1 MMHDPLDHQD
11 MMLGDQFFSSKKVSS
26 IFWMLELTQLYLKYA
41 LLCVCGLAQ
50 CDSNYDVATTMNSGI
65 EWNSLFSFM
74 KSRNGI
80 FLYLCTYYPK
90 AQLGEYQSKACWK
103 CLSLIL
109 PQSAKCMYTYNQLI
123 IIMSSMQPATGSP
136 CKWDSSGQFGGLNAK
151 QQTAASSAT
160 SALPNG
166 TKCQFCQKRG
176 HSS

>member
-1 MMHDPLDHQD
+1 MSSEMMHDPLDHQD
-11 MMLGDQFFSSKKVSS
+11 MMLGDQFFSSKKVFHRYSGCWNWHS
-26 IFWMLELTQLYLKYA
+26 FIWNMLSD
-41 LLCVCGLAQ
+41 VCGLAQ

-74 KSRNGI
+74 KLRDGI

-90 AQLGEYQSKACWK
+90 AQLGEFQSKAFWK

-136 CKWDSSGQFGGLNAK
+136 CKWDSSG
-151 QQTAASSAT
+151 
-160 SALPNG
+160 
-166 TKCQFCQKRG
+166 
-176 HSS
+176 

>member
-1 MMHDPLDHQD
+1 MSSEMMHDPLDHQD
-11 MMLGDQFFSSKKVSS
+11 MMLGDQFFSSKKVFHRYSGCWNWHS
-26 IFWMLELTQLYLKYA
+26 FIWNMLSY
-41 LLCVCGLAQ
+41 VCGLAQ

-109 PQSAKCMYTYNQLI
+109 PQSVKCMYTYNQLI

-136 CKWDSSGQFGGLNAK
+136 CKWDSSG
-151 QQTAASSAT
+151 
-160 SALPNG
+160 
-166 TKCQFCQKRG
+166 
-176 HSS
+176 